1 MSNEYLEERFIEE
14 TFQEEILVRIPLD
27 FLYKIIFLRLKK

>member
-1 MSNEYLEERFIEE
+1 MSNDYLEERFIEE

-27 FLYKIIFLRLKK
+27 FFS

>member
-1 MSNEYLEERFIEE
+1 MSNDYFEERFIEK

-27 FLYKIIFLRLKK
+27 FFNCIIFLRLNK

>member
-1 MSNEYLEERFIEE
+1 MSNDYLEGRFIEE

-27 FLYKIIFLRLKK
+27 FLY

>member
-1 MSNEYLEERFIEE
+1 MSNDYFEERFIEE

-27 FLYKIIFLRLKK
+27 FFY